1 MLLKQCYCSFSKRN
15 SISFQGYLNY
25 IYPLLLVT
33 QSSVSLSSISWSVYS
48 DQSDIGWL
56 LTPTANFVQ
65 PAPQLSC
72 SQDNIVY
79 QRFIC
84 WHFHFLPC
92 YYALYL
98 PVQKTLEYL
107 LKALIWHH
115 LKYSM
120 FFNIYR
126 CCLSQ
131 LCIAIILAIA
141 YYRVPFSK
149 ILIRCNTISI
159 VQASFGDQTASRIS
173 VCLIIQ
179 LFHLRYCHRFIYLE
193 IIHFF
198 F

>member
-1 MLLKQCYCSFSKRN
+1 
-15 SISFQGYLNY
+15 
-25 IYPLLLVT
+25 
-33 QSSVSLSSISWSVYS
+33 
-48 DQSDIGWL
+48 
-56 LTPTANFVQ
+56 
-65 PAPQLSC
+65 
-72 SQDNIVY
+72 
-79 QRFIC
+79 
-84 WHFHFLPC
+84 
-92 YYALYL
+92 
-98 PVQKTLEYL
+98 
-107 LKALIWHH
+107 
-115 LKYSM
+115 M

-179 LFHLRYCHRFIYLE
+179 LLHLRYCHRFIYLE

-198 F
+198 LNLHSTQVAFTFYSLSPDILSIFLFSLLPHQLIFKVDIWQTKMQKNLKSNSSFSISSSLNS